1 MAAVL
6 NPGGTVDTIP
16 HLVLANAQRF
26 HDEPALRRR
35 VGGVWETMT
44 WGEYGV
50 SVRRAAEALIASG
63 IEAGDRVA
71 ILSYNTPEW
80 VIFDVAAM
88 AVGAVP
94 VGIYFSSSEEEIADM
109 LERTRA
115 RILLAETASHIE
127 KIDAAAHPPLDLI
140 VGIDDAP
147 GDAISW
153 QAFLERGEG
162 ADAGAVDARLAALR
176 PEHAGTIIFTAA
188 GHGNAVGV
196 VLTHDNLFFTSW
208 SSINLSDIHQTD
220 VALSYLPLSHIAEQ
234 IFTILAPAQV
244 GYSVAFAQSL
254 GRVRVDLPEIQP
266 TIFFGVPLVWNG
278 FERAVRK
285 QIDGLDGFKRK
296 IADWSMAAVRRNIA
310 TQNEGRSPGPISR
323 VETAVA
329 RRMFTDRAKKAMG
342 FARTRAVFSGAASAD
357 PAGLA
362 YLAGLDVP
370 IRQVYGLSEATGPSS
385 VTREGADRYG
395 TAGHPMPGVEI
406 SLADDGEILIRGRSV
421 FSGYLDDE
429 EATRHALRGGWLHT
443 GDLGSMGE
451 DRQLTISG
459 RKKEIV
465 ITTGGKNVCPGALE
479 ALLLEDRA
487 IVDAVVVG
495 DGYDQLGVLVA
506 VEEASADDSEGA
518 LVHVRSVV
526 TAVNQRFARAEQ
538 IRRVGLLSRPLSVES
553 GERSASGEV
562 QRKVVIDHF
571 ADEIEDLYR

>member
-1 MAAVL
+1 ME
-6 NPGGTVDTIP
+6 TIP

-26 HDEPALRRR
+26 RDEPALRRR
-35 VGGVWETMT
+35 VGGAWETMT
-44 WGEYGV
+44 WGEYGA
-50 SVRRAAEALIASG
+50 SVRQVAGAMIASG

-71 ILSYNTPEW
+71 IISYNTPEW

-88 AVGAVP
+88 AIGAVP
-94 VGIYFSSSEEEIADM
+94 VGIYFSSSEEEIAEM
-109 LERTRA
+109 LERSRA
-115 RILLAETASHIE
+115 RIVLAETAAHVE
-127 KIDAAAHPPLDLI
+127 RIDAAAHPSLDLI
-140 VGIDDAP
+140 IGVDDAP

-153 QAFLERGEG
+153 SSFLERAEH
-162 ADAGAVDARLAALR
+162 ADDGAVDGRLSALR
-176 PEHAGTIIFTAA
+176 PEDPGTIIFTAA
-188 GHGNAVGV
+188 GHGNTIGV

-208 SSINLSDIHQTD
+208 SSIELSGADLSDS
-220 VALSYLPLSHIAEQ
+220 ALSYLPLSHIAEQ

-266 TIFFGVPLVWNG
+266 TIFFGVPLVWTG

-285 QIDGLDGFKRK
+285 QIAGLGGYKRK
-296 IADWSMAAVRRNIA
+296 IADWSMAAARQNLAMR
-310 TQNEGRSPGPISR
+310 NEGRTPGVFHR
-323 VETAVA
+323 ARTAIA
-329 RRMFTDRAKKAMG
+329 RRMFTDPAKTAMG
-342 FARTRAVFSGAASAD
+342 FSRTRIVYSGAASAD
-357 PAGLA
+357 PEGLE

-395 TAGHPMPGVEI
+395 TVGYPMPGVEI
-406 SLADDGEILIRGRSV
+406 SLAEDGEILIRGRSV

-429 EATRHALRGGWLHT
+429 EATRYALRDGWLHT
-443 GDLGSMGE
+443 GDLGTMGE

-459 RKKEIV
+459 RKKDIV
-465 ITTGGKNVCPGALE
+465 ITTGGKNVCPRALE
-479 ALLLEDRA
+479 VLLMEDQA

-506 VEEASADDSEGA
+506 IEEGFSEDPDEA
-518 LVHVRSVV
+518 LAHVRSVV
-526 TAVNQRFARAEQ
+526 KTVNQRFARAEQ
-538 IRRVGLLSRPLSVES
+538 IRRVGLLPRSLSVEL

-562 QRKVVIDHF
+562 HRNTVVDHF

>member
-1 MAAVL
+1 ME
-6 NPGGTVDTIP
+6 TIP

-44 WGEYGV
+44 WGEYGA
-50 SVRRAAEALIASG
+50 SVRQVAGAMIASG

-71 ILSYNTPEW
+71 IIAYNTPEW

-88 AVGAVP
+88 AIGAVP
-94 VGIYFSSSEEEIADM
+94 VGIYFSSSEEEIAEM
-109 LERTRA
+109 LERSRA
-115 RILLAETASHIE
+115 RIVLAETAAHVE
-127 KIDAAAHPPLDLI
+127 KIAAVAHPRLDLI
-140 VGIDDAP
+140 VGVDAAP

-153 QAFLERGEG
+153 SSFVERAEG
-162 ADAGAVDARLAALR
+162 TDPMAVEARLADLR
-176 PEHAGTIIFTAA
+176 PGDPGTIIFTAA
-188 GHGNAVGV
+188 GHGNTVGV

-208 SSINLSDIHQTD
+208 SSIDLFDVHQSD

-266 TIFFGVPLVWNG
+266 TIFFGVPLVWTG
-278 FERAVRK
+278 FARAVKK

-296 IADWSMAAVRRNIA
+296 VADWSMAAVRRDIA
-310 TQNEGRSPGPISR
+310 TRNAGRSSGLFQR
-323 VETAVA
+323 AETAVA

-342 FARTRAVFSGAASAD
+342 FSRTKAVFSGAASAD
-357 PAGLA
+357 PAGLE

-395 TAGHPMPGVEI
+395 AVGYPMPGVEI

-429 EATRHALRGGWLHT
+429 EATRQALRDGWLHT
-443 GDLGSMGE
+443 GDLGTMGE

-459 RKKEIV
+459 RKKDIV
-465 ITTGGKNVCPGALE
+465 ITTGGKNVCPRALE
-479 ALLLEDRA
+479 VLLMEEQA

-495 DGYDQLGVLVA
+495 DGYDQLGVLIK
-506 VEEASADDSEGA
+506 VEDGFSDDPDEALAYA
-518 LVHVRSVV
+518 RSVV
-526 TAVNQRFARAEQ
+526 KIVNERFARAEQ
-538 IRRVGLLSRPLSVES
+538 IRRVGLLSRPLSVEL

-562 QRKVVIDHF
+562 HRNAVVDHF
-571 ADEIEDLYR
+571 AGEIEDLYR